1 MDEDLGEF
9 GRAAGTDLPPD
20 LVEEVDTG
28 PGDGTPREVTK
39 TDIRVVEGEG
49 LSESW
54 LRGTTNEG
62 ECRRS

>member
-1 MDEDLGEF
+1 MDEDLDEF
-9 GRAAGTDLPPD
+9 GQAAGTDLPPD
-20 LVEEVDTG
+20 MVEEVDTG
-28 PGDGTPREVTK
+28 PDDRTPRE
-39 TDIRVVEGEG
+39 VVEGEG